1 MSPRIP
7 LPRAGATRLATVT
20 ALVAA
25 GLAATAAGAT
35 GSAGRDDA
43 PRELA
48 RTADS
53 DATQIVMVKAPT
65 VADRNEVIAL
75 GLDVTE
81 HADNR
86 GIEVVLHDAQDA
98 QALRDAGFTWRV
110 TVKDL
115 EALTKKNR
123 KADKVYAAS
132 VAASGL
138 PSGRTS
144 GTPSGRSAARTS
156 ARGRRTSRP
165 CGGSPRS
172 APRGRRP

>member
-53 DATQIVMVKAPT
+53 DATQIVMVHAPT
-65 VADRNEVIAL
+65 VADRN
-75 GLDVTE
+75 
-81 HADNR
+81 
-86 GIEVVLHDAQDA
+86 
-98 QALRDAGFTWRV
+98 
-110 TVKDL
+110 
-115 EALTKKNR
+115 
-123 KADKVYAAS
+123 
-132 VAASGL
+132 
-138 PSGRTS
+138 
-144 GTPSGRSAARTS
+144 
-156 ARGRRTSRP
+156 
-165 CGGSPRS
+165 
-172 APRGRRP
+172 

>member
-1 MSPRIP
+1 MSPRI
-7 LPRAGATRLATVT
+7 PRAGATRLATVT

-48 RTADS
+48 RAAAD
-53 DATQIVMVKAPT
+53 DTTQIVMVKAPT
-65 VADRNEVIAL
+65 VEQRNEVIGL

-81 HADNR
+81 HADKH

-98 QALRDAGFTWRV
+98 QTLRDAGFTWRV

-115 EALTKKNR
+115 EALTKKNAKVR
-123 KADKVYAAS
+123 RLRELHPEIRVRILYQRDYVALLEKYGLEEPEQWKAS
-132 VAASGL
+132 
-138 PSGRTS
+138 
-144 GTPSGRSAARTS
+144 
-156 ARGRRTSRP
+156 
-165 CGGSPRS
+165 
-172 APRGRRP
+172 